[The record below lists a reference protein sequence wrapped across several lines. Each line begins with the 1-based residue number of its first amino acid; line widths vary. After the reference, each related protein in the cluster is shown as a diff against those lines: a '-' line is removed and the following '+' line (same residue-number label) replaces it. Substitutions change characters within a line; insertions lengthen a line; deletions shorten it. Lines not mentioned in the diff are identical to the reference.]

1 MSIERIQAVL
11 QAQPARSR
19 MDEARALG
27 AQKGDTLRL
36 AFERAAGDDVLVAD
50 ERGFALR
57 LAGLARHVRD
67 FVPGDVLL
75 LRVLAT
81 APRLELEFLG
91 TSGGVRTSALS
102 PAALAPAELAAMR
115 LDQTVANRI
124 SALLPEAGTLASTW
138 FLRVRDAGR
147 PPGGGHAPLLLPS
160 PPGAVH
166 ESPAAPVQGAIERW
180 AVPVFAWG
188 SLPAR
193 LRFVRVADEDEEP
206 DAGRRAVHS
215 LALRIELVLPVIG
228 ALVVQVQ
235 TREGLVRLAL
245 LAEREDVLPL
255 LNELRPA
262 VADTLA
268 AAGMTLAGT
277 TVAQAPLPAA
287 PRALTAA
294 QAQQLASVA
303 AALAMGPFRALAEVV
318 VVLLDAA
325 LAADLSPASRRC

>member
-19 MDEARALG
+19 VDEARALG

-36 AFERAAGDDVLVAD
+36 AFERAAGEDILVAD
-50 ERGFALR
+50 DRGFALR

-102 PAALAPAELAAMR
+102 PAALTPELAAMR

-124 SALLPEAGTLASTW
+124 SALLPEAGALASTW

-160 PPGAVH
+160 PQGAVH

-193 LRFVRVADEDEEP
+193 LRFVRVSEEDEEP
-206 DAGRRAVHS
+206 VTGRRGPS
-215 LALRIELVLPVIG
+215 GLALRIELLLPLIG

-235 TREGLVRLAL
+235 TREGVVRLAL

-255 LNELRPA
+255 LHELRP
-262 VADTLA
+262 VFADALA
-268 AAGMTLAGT
+268 AAGMTLAGSS
-277 TVAQAPLPAA
+277 VAQAPLPAA
-287 PRALTAA
+287 PRALTTA
-294 QAQQLASVA
+294 QAQQLAAVA

-325 LAADLSPASRRC
+325 LAADLSPANRRC